1 MSLSLVLLL
10 LLRILHQGPHD
21 EPEPSIATAGP
32 HNEPE
37 PSIATATP

>member
-21 EPEPSIATAGP
+21 EPEPSIATA
-32 HNEPE
+32 
-37 PSIATATP
+37 TPYSPPGSS